1 MIHTHRKQLLRKWIF
16 FVALVTAA
24 IIASAVAA
32 TFVVAIVIIY
42 LKMNKLG
49 FF

>member
-32 TFVVAIVIIY
+32 TFVVAIVIY